1 MRLPSTFAP
10 IACAI
15 AAALLACPRVA
26 AAQSAPASPPSATA
40 ERRAESPAE
49 RRAEPPAPARTS
61 AARAAEGSTEQ
72 TPAAREGAATQGS
85 PPSALEQELDRVVV
99 LGYRLNRY
107 QGEAEF
113 DSVFIDALPRGN
125 GDLGTLLRIHPSVQ
139 FDEGASSSLSPG
151 EIRPAE
157 IAINGAPFYQNA
169 FRIDGVNFT
178 NDLDPASNGSAN
190 SYADVPSATQ
200 GLALDTSIVERVT
213 VYDSN
218 VPASFGRFNGGVVDA
233 QTRRAGERLSGSLAV
248 RTTRSAWTEYNV
260 EAEDRAAFELST
272 TEDAQPEFEKWDV
285 RGRLEG
291 RTRGGLGLLGTMSL
305 VRSIIPLRAYDG
317 GFDSA
322 ADAASKDTTR
332 QNLNL
337 GLKADWV
344 APSGLELEASA
355 FYAPTDERYFREN
368 ARASFYDIRSGGPV
382 LNLGA
387 DQSFGAHTLGAR
399 LSYSDLDSSRR
410 SDADYFRI
418 WNWSPEKNWGNPDRS
433 NPSSIEGAW
442 GDIDQRQREIGL
454 RLTWRRDAQRWGS
467 ASHTL
472 SAGVDLQNRYAEYAR
487 LKAHIVD
494 RTIAATTTC
503 TAADGTVD
511 TVACS
516 LSPTLSTG
524 RGQYFRFRDLYEAGR
539 FEVRANDAAAYVEDD
554 MRWGRFNVR
563 AGLRAE
569 YDDFMRKT
577 TLSPRLAFAWD
588 VLGDDRLRAT
598 AGANRY
604 YGRTFFSN
612 ALREG
617 REALR
622 VSYSRGPSLLY
633 GPGVRSVSTN
643 RFVELDIPYT
653 DELALGADLRLWGL
667 NFAAKWVG
675 RDGRDEI
682 LRRRVAN
689 ADPAFA
695 SRVFEYNNDGRSR
708 SDTYTFNI
716 APVKPW
722 EWGATRHHWFLA
734 ADWTDVRRNYTT
746 YESSLDPALAETVVL
761 YEGERV
767 RFDELPAG
775 NFNRP
780 WAVRL
785 ATRSDLPRW
794 GLTLSHFLRYR
805 AGYRDVVFQGQRTDG
820 GEVLDAYAAEDLDP
834 TWTLDSSL
842 EWERLLREAF
852 TVFSRLEINNIT
864 NRVNAQR
871 VGAAGVVFEPGR
883 QYWLELGLRF

>member
-1 MRLPSTFAP
+1 MRPTPNIASL
-10 IACAI
+10 ACAV
-15 AAALLACPRVA
+15 AAALLAGPPPA
-26 AAQSAPASPPSATA
+26 LAQRAPAPPLAAPVARAVEEPAVEASAA
-40 ERRAESPAE
+40 E
-49 RRAEPPAPARTS
+49 
-61 AARAAEGSTEQ
+61 ARAAEPLAREA
-72 TPAAREGAATQGS
+72 PAAQAPAVRAPAATDQGR
-85 PPSALEQELDRVVV
+85 PSASEQELDRVLV

-113 DSVFIDALPRGN
+113 DSLFIDALPRGN
-125 GDLGTLLRIHPSVQ
+125 GDLSTLLRIHPSVQ
-139 FDEGASSSLSPG
+139 FDEGASSSLAPG

-178 NDLDPASNGSAN
+178 NDLDPASNGSPN

-260 EAEDRAAFELST
+260 EAGDRAAFELST
-272 TEDAQPEFEKWDV
+272 DEDAQPEFEKWDV

-291 RTRGGLGLLGTMSL
+291 RTRGGLGLLGTVSL
-305 VRSIIPLRAYDG
+305 VRSVIPLRAYDD

-322 ADAASKDTTR
+322 ADAGSKDQVR

-337 GLKADWV
+337 GLRADWT
-344 APSGLELEASA
+344 APGGLGLDASA

-387 DQSFGAHTLGAR
+387 DHALGAHTLGAR
-399 LSYSDLDSSRR
+399 LSYSDLDSARR
-410 SDADYFRI
+410 SDADYFRR
-418 WNWSPEKNWGNPDRS
+418 WDWSPEKNWGDPDRS

-454 RLTWRRDAQRWGS
+454 RLTWRREALRWGS
-467 ASHTL
+467 VSHAL
-472 SAGVDLQNRYAEYAR
+472 SAGVDVQNRYAEYAR
-487 LKAHIVD
+487 LNAHIVD
-494 RTIAATTTC
+494 RTVAATTTC

-516 LSPTLSTG
+516 SSPTLRTG
-524 RGQYFRFRDLYEAGR
+524 RGQYFRFRDVYEAGR
-539 FEVRANDAAAYVEDD
+539 FEVRANDVAVFVEDD
-554 MRWGRFNVR
+554 MRWGRVQVR

-569 YDDFMRKT
+569 YDDVMRKR

-598 AGANRY
+598 AGVNRY
-604 YGRTFFSN
+604 HGRTFFSN

-617 REALR
+617 RDALR
-622 VSYSRGPSLLY
+622 VTYRRGASLLY
-633 GPGVRSVSTN
+633 GPGERAASLN
-643 RFVELDIPYT
+643 RFVELEIPYA
-653 DELALGADLRLWGL
+653 DELALGADIRLWGM
-667 NFAAKWVG
+667 NVAAKWVG
-675 RDGRDEI
+675 REGRDEI
-682 LRRRVAN
+682 LRRLVPN
-689 ADPAFA
+689 TDPRYA
-695 SRVFEYNNDGRSR
+695 SRVFEYTNGGRTS

-716 APVKPW
+716 APVRPW

-734 ADWTDVRRNYTT
+734 ADWTDVRRNYNT

-794 GLTLSHFLRYR
+794 GLTLSNFLRYR
-805 AGYRDVVFQGQRTDG
+805 AGYRDVVFQGQRTEG
-820 GEVLDAYAAEDLDP
+820 NETLDAYAAEDLDP
-834 TWTLDSSL
+834 TWTLDTSL
-842 EWERLLREAF
+842 EWERTLREAF

-871 VGAAGVVFEPGR
+871 VGASGVVFEPGR